1 VPQAVRAALTH
12 VGRLIATSALAFVTW
27 LNLKPLSQMGPRER
41 RRLRAQL
48 FESLGLSVAILFLE
62 IVFKIST
69 TGGLLPS
76 SFFLLLFSL
85 SIGLV
90 CYLLCSLFRSR
101 TVNFV
106 IKEVILLAFGVLFCV
121 EYFVF
126 VEFKVFYDLKTVIGG
141 AGGVAGQ
148 FGGDVA
154 GLVFNP
160 SGLLHLLLYL
170 APAILYPTL
179 VLRGRDRAR
188 RATSRMRALA
198 AIGVVATYLLAM
210 LAIAISGPYGL
221 AYSTRYSYQ
230 TCVTNFGLV
239 TATRRDIQKGM
250 GLGGSS
256 SGIVAEKTD
265 DPSTSEV
272 TNPAVVEY
280 GDNVTSINFDSL
292 DKSDDKLAALDD
304 YVASVTPTSK
314 NEMTGKFAGYNLI
327 FISAEAFSAEV
338 IDPTLTPTLYRLA
351 TKGIQFNDYYQPASA
366 GTTGGECNNL
376 FGVLPVEGGQSI
388 PYMTDNNNYLTM
400 GSTLNRLGY
409 NGWAFHDNDYTY
421 YDRDVT
427 HNTLGYNNGFMGMGN
442 GMEAYVT
449 DQWPQDDFEMLQGT
463 FDDIY
468 CGQEPFDIYYM
479 SVSGHSVY
487 SQSDNSMSAKNW
499 DAVADLPYSDTVK
512 AYLAAQ
518 IELDKA
524 LEYLVDA
531 LEEKGM
537 ADHTCIVISADHFPY
552 GLDESGSLGSYPNLS
567 ELYGYD
573 VTTVF
578 ERDHN
583 RLILWSGSLEDE
595 DPIVVDDPVCS
606 IDVLPTLLNLFGV
619 DYDSR
624 LLPGRDVFSDSDA
637 LVFDTSYDWKTN
649 EGTYYASTGSFVP
662 ADDAATV
669 SQEYIDGIN
678 AIVSNK
684 MQLCYGVVDWD
695 YWGHV
700 YGAADDTQA
709 VHDANQSTAE
719 ALAEKDKELEAEAT
733 GGDQDGASEDG

>member
-1 VPQAVRAALTH
+1 MGGLVAAS
-12 VGRLIATSALAFVTW
+12 VAAFATW
-27 LNLKPLSQMGPRER
+27 LDLKPVSQMGPRER
-41 RRLRAQL
+41 RRLYGQL
-48 FESLGLSVAILFLE
+48 LESLAPSIAILFLE
-62 IVFKIST
+62 IVFKAST
-69 TGGLLPS
+69 TGGFLPS
-76 SFFLLLFSL
+76 LLFLLAFSL
-85 SIGLV
+85 SAGLV

-101 TVNFV
+101 SVNFV
-106 IKEVILLAFGVLFCV
+106 IKEVILLALGVLFCV

-154 GLVFNP
+154 GLVLNP

-170 APAILYPTL
+170 APAILYPIL

-198 AIGVVATYLLAM
+198 AIGAIIAYLLAM
-210 LAIAISGPYGL
+210 LAVAVSGPYGL
-221 AYSTRYSYQ
+221 AYSSRYSYQ
-230 TCVTNFGLV
+230 SCVTNFGLV
-239 TATRRDIQKGM
+239 TATRRDIQRGV
-250 GLGGSS
+250 GGGSS

-265 DPSTSEV
+265 DSSSDST

-280 GDNVTSINFDSL
+280 GSNVTSIDFDSL

-304 YVASVTPTSK
+304 YVASTTPTSK

-351 TKGIQFNDYYQPASA
+351 TKGIQFTDYYQPASA

-388 PYMTDNNNYLTM
+388 PYMTDNDNYLTM

-427 HNTLGYNNGFMGMGN
+427 HNALGYNNGFMGFGN

-449 DQWPQDDFEMLQGT
+449 DQWPQDDLEMFQGT
-463 FDDIY
+463 FDNIY
-468 CGQEPFDIYYM
+468 GNREPFNVYYM

-595 DPIVVDDPVCS
+595 DPIVVSDPVCS
-606 IDVLPTLLNLFGV
+606 IDVLPTLLNLFGA

-624 LLPGRDVFSDSDA
+624 LLPGRDVFSDASA

-662 ADDAATV
+662 SDDAGAV
-669 SQEYIDGIN
+669 SQEYVDKIN

-700 YGAADDTQA
+700 YGAAEDTQT
-709 VHDANQSTAE
+709 VHNAGQSTAS
-719 ALAEKDKELEAEAT
+719 AIAEKDAELEAQAT
-733 GGDQDGASEDG
+733 GNGQKGGSEDG

>member
-1 VPQAVRAALTH
+1 MPQAVRAALTH
-12 VGRLIATSALAFVTW
+12 VGRLIATNALAFVIW

-101 TVNFV
+101 AVNFA

-170 APAILYPTL
+170 APAILYPIL

-188 RATSRMRALA
+188 RATSRMRALV
-198 AIGVVATYLLAM
+198 AIGTAVTYLLAM
-210 LAIAISGPYGL
+210 LAIVISGPYGL

-265 DPSTSEV
+265 DSSASEV

-280 GDNVTSINFDSL
+280 GDNVTSIDFDSL

-304 YVASVTPTSK
+304 YVASVAPTSK

-427 HNTLGYNNGFMGMGN
+427 HNTLGYNNGFM
-442 GMEAYVT
+442 
-449 DQWPQDDFEMLQGT
+449 
-463 FDDIY
+463 
-468 CGQEPFDIYYM
+468 
-479 SVSGHSVY
+479 SK
-487 SQSDNSMSAKNW
+487 NSSSLRLTRLTSA
-499 DAVADLPYSDTVK
+499 ALLRG
-512 AYLAAQ
+512 LALN
-518 IELDKA
+518 ENTLD
-524 LEYLVDA
+524 V
-531 LEEKGM
+531 
-537 ADHTCIVISADHFPY
+537 
-552 GLDESGSLGSYPNLS
+552 
-567 ELYGYD
+567 
-573 VTTVF
+573 
-578 ERDHN
+578 
-583 RLILWSGSLEDE
+583 
-595 DPIVVDDPVCS
+595 
-606 IDVLPTLLNLFGV
+606 
-619 DYDSR
+619 SR
-624 LLPGRDVFSDSDA
+624 L
-637 LVFDTSYDWKTN
+637 
-649 EGTYYASTGSFVP
+649 
-662 ADDAATV
+662 
-669 SQEYIDGIN
+669 
-678 AIVSNK
+678 
-684 MQLCYGVVDWD
+684 
-695 YWGHV
+695 
-700 YGAADDTQA
+700 
-709 VHDANQSTAE
+709 
-719 ALAEKDKELEAEAT
+719 
-733 GGDQDGASEDG
+733 